1 MFRMFHEH
9 PTVAEAFMPYFGKE
23 GKLSGS
29 AQMPLRL
36 LFRKEQ
42 RMFVYLLVLA
52 IVIGFPL
59 SAFAQFVDK
68 GEYVVVAKGTKLCPN
83 VILEN
88 SKGMLDPEHLYWRV
102 TSKARANGT
111 QTITAFV
118 LDSLYNRESGETTIK
133 ERRYDDDYATFFK
146 RDSEHKGML
155 LMISPKDGR
164 VEATVEV
171 CGKKK

>member
-1 MFRMFHEH
+1 
-9 PTVAEAFMPYFGKE
+9 
-23 GKLSGS
+23 
-29 AQMPLRL
+29 
-36 LFRKEQ
+36 
-42 RMFVYLLVLA
+42 MFVYLLVLA
-52 IVIGFPL
+52 VVIGFPL
-59 SAFAQFVDK
+59 SAFSQFVDK

-88 SKGMLDPEHLYWRV
+88 SKGMLDPENLYWRV

-111 QTITAFV
+111 QTVTAFV
-118 LDSLYNRESGETTIK
+118 LESLYNRESGETTIK

-146 RDSEHKGML
+146 RDPEHKGML